1 MNIVNLS
8 INDITPYEK
17 NPRKNSEAI
26 APVAESIRL
35 FGFKV
40 PIIVDKNKV
49 IVAGH
54 TRYQAAKK
62 LGLTE
67 VPCIIADDL
76 TPDQVKAFRIA
87 DNKVA
92 EIATWDESLLA
103 EQLDEL
109 KDLFAWDKLGLDL
122 DEYLPYKDVK
132 EDDFDV
138 AGALDDI
145 TIPNSKPGQIY
156 QLGRH
161 RLMCGDSTNAEHV
174 AALMNGQE
182 ADLVLTDP
190 PYNVNYGTKN
200 AYNPEKY
207 TDRTIM
213 NDYMPEQK
221 FIEFLSDAFINM
233 STHMK
238 PGAGFYVFHASISV
252 LEFETAL
259 RTAQLRTRQQ
269 LIWVKDSLVLGRQDY
284 QWKHE
289 PILYGWKEGAA
300 HHFSDD
306 RTNTTIVWDK
316 PIDLNSLNKD
326 EMRQMLDDIYSTKLA
341 KTIFYHDRPKASDEH
356 PTMKPILL
364 LVDIIK
370 NSSDYGQLV
379 VDFFGGSGST
389 LIASEQTGRTCHI
402 MELDPK
408 FADVIIKRWETLT
421 GQKAVL
427 LNPEKETKGND

>member
-1 MNIVNLS
+1 MEVVNLTL
-8 INDITPYEK
+8 NDITPYEK
-17 NPRKNSEAI
+17 NPRKNKDAI
-26 APVAESIRL
+26 DPVAESIKQ

-67 VPCIIADDL
+67 VPCIIAEDL
-76 TPDQVKAFRIA
+76 TPDQIKAFRIA

-92 EIATWDESLLA
+92 EIATWDEKLLS
-103 EQLDEL
+103 EELDEL

-122 DEYLPYKDVK
+122 DEYLPYNDVK

-138 AGALDDI
+138 AGELENI
-145 TIPNSKPGQIY
+145 VIPKAKRGDIY

-161 RLMCGDSTNAEHV
+161 RLMCGDSTNKEQVAE
-174 AALMNGQE
+174 LMNGQE

-207 TDRTIM
+207 TDRTIL

-233 STHMK
+233 HDHMK
-238 PGAGFYVFHASISV
+238 TGAGFYVFHASISV

-259 RTAQLRTRQQ
+259 RTAQLKTRQQ

-289 PILYGWKEGAA
+289 PILYGWKEGSA

-306 RTNTTIVWDK
+306 RTNTTILWDK
-316 PIDLNSLNKD
+316 PIDTNSLTKD

-341 KTIFYHDRPKASDEH
+341 KTIFYHDRPKSSDEH

-364 LVDIIK
+364 LVEMIK
-370 NSSDYGQLV
+370 NSSDYGQTV
-379 VDFFGGSGST
+379 VDYFGGSGST
-389 LIASEQTGRTCHI
+389 LIASEQTGRTCYT
-402 MELDPK
+402 MELDEK

-427 LNPEKETKGND
+427 VKKGEHSND

>member
-1 MNIVNLS
+1 MKVVNLS
-8 INDITPYEK
+8 INAITPYDK
-17 NPRKNSEAI
+17 NPRKNRDAI
-26 APVAESIRL
+26 GPVAESIKQ
-35 FGFKV
+35 FGFQV
-40 PIIVDKNKV
+40 PIIVDKNK
-49 IVAGH
+49 IIIAGH

-67 VPCIIADDL
+67 VPCVIADEL

-103 EQLDEL
+103 EQLEEL
-109 KDLFAWDKLGLDL
+109 KDLFQCDKLGLDL
-122 DEYLPYKDVK
+122 DEYLPYNDVK

-138 AGALDDI
+138 AGELENI
-145 TIPNSKPGQIY
+145 VIPNAKPGDIY
-156 QLGRH
+156 ELGRH
-161 RLMCGDSTNAEHV
+161 RLMCGDSTIAEQV
-174 AALMNGQE
+174 AELMNGQE

-221 FIEFLSDAFINM
+221 FIEFLSDAFINFA
-233 STHMK
+233 THMK
-238 PGAGFYVFHASISV
+238 AGAAFYVFHASISV

-300 HHFSDD
+300 HSFADD
-306 RTNTTIVWDK
+306 RTNTTILWDK
-316 PIDLNSLNKD
+316 PINTNSLTKD
-326 EMRQMLDDIYSTKLA
+326 EMKQMLDDIYSTKLS
-341 KTIFYHDRPKASDEH
+341 KTIFYHDRPKRSDEH

-364 LVDIIK
+364 LVPMIK
-370 NSSDYGQLV
+370 NSTNYGQLV

-389 LIASEQTGRTCHI
+389 LIASEQTGRTCHM

-408 FADVIIKRWETLT
+408 FVDVIIKRWETLT
-421 GQKAVL
+421 GQKAKL
-427 LNPEKETKGND
+427 IKKGEQKND